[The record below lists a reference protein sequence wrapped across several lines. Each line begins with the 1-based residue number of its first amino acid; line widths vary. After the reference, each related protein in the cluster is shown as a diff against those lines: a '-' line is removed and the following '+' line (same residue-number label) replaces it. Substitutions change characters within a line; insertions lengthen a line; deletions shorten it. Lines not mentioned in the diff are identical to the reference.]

1 MVISFPEYSL
11 DKPLPDVRIALTG
24 GLDGIKDT
32 MQGWQGKLIDDLS
45 SSGMDINNPSFAIL
59 NPWHHPYSYPFTSE
73 RVSTWQYAHIER
85 SNIVVFWFDHDTT
98 PSTLVYYGQMLERAR
113 RNQVFVLCGFD
124 EDYVHKTDVEKIAL
138 MHLGDMS
145 FYESGQT
152 FYFKRLPYSMRVFT
166 SQGWDNFFVTVKSV
180 IELAINPTV
189 DSEQNNLF
197 VEEM

>member
-1 MVISFPEYSL
+1 
-11 DKPLPDVRIALTG
+11 VRIALTG

-45 SSGMDINNPSFAIL
+45 SSGIDINNPSFAIL
-59 NPWHHPYSYPFTSE
+59 NPWYHPYSYPFTSE
-73 RVSTWQYAHIER
+73 HVNRWQYEHIER
-85 SNIVVFWFDHDTT
+85 SNIVVFWIDHDTT
-98 PSTLVYYGQMLERAR
+98 SSTLVYYGQMLERAR

-124 EDYVHKTDVEKIAL
+124 EDYAHKADVENISL

-152 FYFKRLPYSMRVFT
+152 FHFKRLPYSMRVFT
-166 SQGWDNFFVTVKSV
+166 SQGWSNFFITVKSV

-189 DSEQNNLF
+189 DSEQGNLS